1 MIKGGIYTQKN
12 IIQLKKERNLTI
24 YNKMDKI
31 GRNDKLNK
39 PIPERQ
45 IPQDSTNINSQT
57 YSQPSKSIEWNGG
70 CQELKM
76 GSWCSMD
83 MKF

>member
-45 IPQDSTNINSQT
+45 IP
-57 YSQPSKSIEWNGG
+57 
-70 CQELKM
+70 
-76 GSWCSMD
+76 
-83 MKF
+83 